1 MTDPFIAISILL
13 LMGTLLAG
21 LFLARLRMERERRRA
36 DAAESR
42 SRSYLSI
49 IEFLARSLEEG
60 AVTEQDWG
68 RLLEAAKEQG
78 LTEKEL
84 ADIGRRIAPIGAE
97 APSQPARVPKTAVSD
112 TRYLFISFEEEIR
125 RAAEQGRPLTLLT
138 LEVEA
143 GPPALLSADP
153 SAADRIL
160 RAVVHEVRG
169 QMRGCDTCIR
179 FAAREFILILPGV
192 SRQEAPQVEK
202 RIRTAVQAA
211 TAEHRPGMAVQ
222 LFSTLGSASYP
233 DDGATFDQLL
243 TLANMRRSQ
252 DVSGEFP
259 GGPGGARGPLS
270 LPWQRSPASP
280 N

>member
-1 MTDPFIAISILL
+1 MNDPFIAISFLL
-13 LMGTLLAG
+13 LVVTLLAG
-21 LFLARLRMERERRRA
+21 LFLVRLRMERERRRA

-60 AVTEQDWG
+60 AATEQDWR
-68 RLLEAAKEQG
+68 RLLEAAREQG
-78 LTEKEL
+78 LSEKDL
-84 ADIGRRIAPIGAE
+84 ADIGKRVGPIGVE
-97 APSQPARVPKTAVSD
+97 APSQPSRIPKTSVSD

-125 RAAEQGRPLTLLT
+125 RAAEQARPLTLLT

-143 GPPALLSADP
+143 GPPALLSSDP

-169 QMRGCDTCIR
+169 QMRGCDTCVR

-192 SRQEAPQVEK
+192 SRQEVPQVEK
-202 RIRTAVQAA
+202 RIRTAVQAV
-211 TAEHRPGMAVQ
+211 TAESRPGMAVH
-222 LFSTLGSASYP
+222 LYSTLGSASYP
-233 DDGATFDQLL
+233 DDGASFDQLL
-243 TLANMRRSQ
+243 TLANVRRSQ
-252 DVSGEFP
+252 DVSGDLP
-259 GGPGGARGPLS
+259 GGPGHRGPLS
-270 LPWQRSPASP
+270 PPWQRSPASP